1 MSATIKDLRIS
12 VRLHNNQLRQRREQ
26 LGLSGPKFCELH
38 GIPYQTY
45 VRLES
50 MSLSPL
56 TSGVGAFGR
65 PTPITW
71 TSTALRI
78 AKAHN
83 IEPDVLWPE
92 SVRAIEN
99 REAEIRVNAE
109 EVAALL
115 SSPEALTPDRLLAEG
130 EKMAELEA
138 ALGSLGKRE
147 QNLIR
152 RRYGLDGTNEGAGE
166 TLEEAA
172 QRMSLSRERVRQIEQ
187 RALRQL
193 HAASPRLRE
202 FIDIDS

>member
-71 TSTALRI
+71 TST
-78 AKAHN
+78 
-83 IEPDVLWPE
+83 VT
-92 SVRAIEN
+92 
-99 REAEIRVNAE
+99 NARS
-109 EVAALL
+109 A
-115 SSPEALTPDRLLAEG
+115 R
-130 EKMAELEA
+130 K
-138 ALGSLGKRE
+138 
-147 QNLIR
+147 
-152 RRYGLDGTNEGAGE
+152 GTNGAR
-166 TLEEAA
+166 T
-172 QRMSLSRERVRQIEQ
+172 QSHRLST
-187 RALRQL
+187 
-193 HAASPRLRE
+193 
-202 FIDIDS
+202 